1 MPTYMMEPPARY
13 DHPYH
18 GQVIEHVMS
27 KWQCFV
33 LVMALLE
40 MVVRGKEMESV
51 TFSYPRATNCFL
63 PLLGDMKWRTA
74 MVGTICTAVGIW
86 RKSTSSSQLTRV
98 VFSFGWSKRVNSPL
112 FKPPRSPHRFVLRG
126 WPSADLSRR
135 PRGTHPPHGS
145 WAGPGWAPS
154 AAAGGGGSQR
164 KHPDQPL
171 DPPSYCPM

>member
-18 GQVIEHVMS
+18 GQIIEHVMS
-27 KWQCFV
+27 PAKWQCFV

-98 VFSFGWSKRVNSPL
+98 VFSFG
-112 FKPPRSPHRFVLRG
+112 
-126 WPSADLSRR
+126 
-135 PRGTHPPHGS
+135 
-145 WAGPGWAPS
+145 
-154 AAAGGGGSQR
+154 
-164 KHPDQPL
+164 
-171 DPPSYCPM
+171 